1 MFNLK
6 VFTYQ
11 SQNIDLKLMAIILK
25 HKKTLEIQRQT
36 GNLSKQVQTASIQ
49 YKKLDKNYVQ
59 IHIRQK
65 RRQIQYITH

>member
-36 GNLSKQVQTASIQ
+36 VHLSEQVQTASIQ
-49 YKKLDKNYVQ
+49 K
-59 IHIRQK
+59 IRQKLCTNPYTAK